1 MQFGRRVSRETR
13 LVMLQFT
20 LRKHEISFYNC
31 DCAVHDIFPFCFTCM
46 FLSHPPVLV
55 PRNTRFGLCSVD
67 LRGTW
72 SLSHRILILRRAG
85 KTLLAGVQWHQAT
98 SGAECILNLL
108 KCMIPGLKRF
118 ILYNIIY
125 SRCIETAICINP
137 NI

>member
-13 LVMLQFT
+13 LVMLQFM
-20 LRKHEISFYNC
+20 LCKHEILFYNC

-67 LRGTW
+67 LRGHMELE
-72 SLSHRILILRRAG
+72 SPCLRRAG

-98 SGAECILNLL
+98 SGAECIFNLL

-118 ILYNIIY
+118 IL
-125 SRCIETAICINP
+125 
-137 NI
+137 